1 LAGLGE
7 SAAAPLVSRPFVTAS
22 PDASEALEIARLRA
36 EARQTLETP
45 QVRRVPE
52 TPNAALARILA
63 ARALAE
69 QARPDLL
76 AIAERNLFGPLPT
89 EPTRQPVQVVTRPVA
104 QEPTAGKPSFR
115 VSIGRLEVVAPVPVA
130 PPQQPVRQRPD
141 PKTTLQSYLDRRRQ
155 GRS

>member
-1 LAGLGE
+1 VARPRADARKTVE
-7 SAAAPLVSRPFVTAS
+7 AP
-22 PDASEALEIARLRA
+22 E
-36 EARQTLETP
+36 
-45 QVRRVPE
+45 VRRAPE

-63 ARALAE
+63 AHALAE

-76 AIAERNLFGPLPT
+76 AIAERNLFGPLPN

-104 QEPTAGKPSFR
+104 QEPSAGKPAFR

-141 PKTTLQSYLDRRRQ
+141 PKTTLQNYLDRRRQ